1 MGKISNIQ
9 RERELIGLFMLSREA
24 INEAINSNFTAEE
37 CVNSDNK
44 QILELILEE
53 SRFNTEFIP
62 SSHYI
67 IDKLDLKDKKDT
79 QKFQLMLNR
88 YKKMIEREIV
98 NDAQFID
105 ITKRNILKLR
115 DLYTKRK
122 VINVLK
128 NGLDAIDLPARDF
141 ISTIQKGLNEVEI
154 NDGIITEISIH
165 TGFKE
170 LKESMQYQLENGI
183 EFGIQFGLRDF
194 DKLTQDQIAEGTLT
208 YVVGRPSNYKTGTA
222 LNLAQNAAEKYG
234 IPTAFFSHEM
244 STPDVYR
251 RLFSRVTGIPM
262 KILKRPQE
270 LTEEN
275 WNQLDEAIKLV
286 ESWPLFVIDS
296 AKLNIGQIDS
306 VLAYLKAKYG
316 IQLVLEDYFQLIRT
330 RKGNIP
336 SEEWEFGQNSE
347 ELRMMAKN
355 HKVALIALSQANRG
369 CESRDD
375 KRPTLKDIRNTGKAE
390 QDAHNI
396 FYVYRDEFYY
406 GSQSEMP
413 NHMEIGALKIR
424 EGELR
429 KAIFHFNGAKATISN
444 CDPLIVMD
452 KPRDYIG
459 GGGMVE

>member
-1 MGKISNIQ
+1 MGKISNVQ
-9 RERELIGLFMLSREA
+9 RERELIGLFMLSRDALNVA
-24 INEAINSNFTAEE
+24 IEENFTAVE
-37 CVNSDNK
+37 CVNQNNLD
-44 QILELILEE
+44 ILNIILEE
-53 SRFNTEFIP
+53 SRYNMDFIP

-67 IDKLDLKDKKDT
+67 IDKLELTDEKDITQTQLK
-79 QKFQLMLNR
+79 LNR
-88 YKKMIEREIV
+88 YKKMIEREVV

-105 ITKRNILKLR
+105 MTRRNIFKLR

-122 VINVLK
+122 VIQVLK
-128 NGLDAIDLPARDF
+128 NGLDNIDVPARDF
-141 ISTIQKGLNEVEI
+141 ISGFQKGLNEVEI
-154 NDGIITEISIH
+154 NDGLIVEVSIH

-194 DKLTQDQIAEGTLT
+194 DKMTQDQIALGTLT
-208 YVVGRPSNYKTGTA
+208 YIVGRPSNYKTGTA

-251 RLFSRVTGIPM
+251 RLLSRVTGIPM
-262 KILKRPQE
+262 KKLKRPGE
-270 LTEEN
+270 LEESE
-275 WNQLDEAIKLV
+275 WQQLDEAIKLV

-306 VLAYLKAKYG
+306 VLSYLKSKYG

-336 SEEWEFGQNSE
+336 TEEFEFGQISE

-355 HKVALIALSQANRG
+355 HEVAMIALSQANRG
-369 CESRDD
+369 CEQRDD
-375 KRPTLKDIRNTGKAE
+375 KRPTMKDIRSTGKAE

-406 GSQSEMP
+406 GSQSELP

-429 KAIFHFNGAKATISN
+429 KALFHFNGAKATIGN
-444 CDPLIVMD
+444 VDPMVVMD

-459 GGGMVE
+459 GGGTA